1 MTARIEPLSRRGTWY
16 WTARHAQ
23 GILRRPREI
32 NALWR
37 TVSERRRLAAITPRR
52 PPRPRVLAYHSV
64 GQPEMFVNNVH
75 PDRFRQQLEQAIAL
89 GYRFVPLDSV
99 VSAAA
104 DDAVLALTF
113 DDGFRSAAAFAP
125 TLTEL
130 GIPWTMFVTTSWA
143 SGDHRRP
150 DIFLSWDE
158 LGELAAAGVHLG
170 SHSASHPDFG
180 ALGPAEA
187 AADLRASCA
196 AFEDRLGFVPRDLA
210 IPYGNAANWP
220 RHAHEAAVELGFE
233 RIWAQCESLR
243 PAGTLGRSFVCGFDR
258 PGEFEAMLAGAFDD
272 WEEPAPV

>member
-1 MTARIEPLSRRGTWY
+1 MRARIELPPRRETWY
-16 WTARHAQ
+16 WTVRHAQ

-32 NALWR
+32 SALWR
-37 TVSERRRLAAITPRR
+37 TVAERRRLAVTAPRR
-52 PPRPRVLAYHSV
+52 SARPRVLAYHSV
-64 GQPEMFVNNVH
+64 GQPEMFVNNIH
-75 PDRFRQQLEQAIAL
+75 PTRFRQQLEQALAL
-89 GYRFVPLDSV
+89 GYRFVPLD
-99 VSAAA
+99 AALDA
-104 DDAVLALTF
+104 APDDAVLALTF

-125 TLTEL
+125 TLAEL
-130 GIPWTMFVTTSWA
+130 GIPWTMFVTTDWA

-150 DIFLSWDE
+150 GIFLSWEE

-187 AADLRASCA
+187 AADLRASSA
-196 AFEDRLGFVPRDLA
+196 AFADRLGFVPKDLA

-220 RHAHEAAVELGFE
+220 RHAHDAALELGFE

-258 PGEFEAMLAGAFDD
+258 PTEFEAMLDGAFDD